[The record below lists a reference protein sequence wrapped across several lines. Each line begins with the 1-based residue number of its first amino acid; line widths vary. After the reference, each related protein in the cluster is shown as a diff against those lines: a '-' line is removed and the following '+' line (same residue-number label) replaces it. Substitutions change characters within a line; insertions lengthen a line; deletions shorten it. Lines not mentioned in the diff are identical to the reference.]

1 MMNKKVKLQS
11 EFKIFPDIIY
21 QHYHKKNY
29 ILYTYTFLL
38 VTHLQAQLYIQH

>member
-11 EFKIFPDIIY
+11 EFKIFQISSINTII
-21 QHYHKKNY
+21 KNY
-29 ILYTYTFLL
+29 ILYTYTLLL

>member
-21 QHYHKKNY
+21 QHYHKNY
-29 ILYTYTFLL
+29 ILYTYTLLL

>member
-21 QHYHKKNY
+21 QHYHKK
-29 ILYTYTFLL
+29 LYFIYLQQFTTF
-38 VTHLQAQLYIQH
+38 

>member
-21 QHYHKKNY
+21 QHYHKKTIFY
-29 ILYTYTFLL
+29 ILIHFYW
-38 VTHLQAQLYIQH
+38 